1 MLSQEDSSNIFLLKS
16 YTVRFRL
23 IVMNKAAINATESTL
38 SANDILIVDDTA
50 DNLRLLSKTLI
61 AEGYQVRCA
70 INGSVALLSIKTR
83 IPDLILLDVNM
94 PDIDG
99 FEVCQQLKLSELTRD
114 IPIIFISAS
123 GHINDKLR
131 AFEVGGIDYI
141 SKPFQIPELL
151 SRVSSQLNLRNLQS
165 QLLQKNQ
172 LLQIEIYSR
181 IAAETEIRQLNFD
194 LEHRVKQRTSEL
206 QAEIV
211 QRQKMQEKLE
221 YIAWNNSLTG
231 LPNRLWLEKKLQ
243 QLLFTVQKQPQQ
255 KFTTIILD
263 CNRFKIINDSLGRQA
278 GDQLLKMVS
287 DRLSAKISSTSVIV
301 THFGEDKFAIVLP
314 NISESSKAIALV
326 KKIQQCLG
334 AAFLLEQR
342 EIFITFN
349 IGIVICDASYT
360 QVNEIFRAADLAIQ
374 KAKKSSGHY
383 YQVFDATLK
392 NNTLEILEI
401 ETDLRIALK
410 RQEFYLNYQPIISL
424 NTGTIKGF
432 ETLVRWNHPLKGFIS
447 PGKFI
452 PIAEQTSL
460 ILPLGMWILQS
471 ACEQIQQWQE
481 RLKGQHS
488 DFTVSVNISG
498 KQFEQED
505 FIEQLDQIISDTG
518 IDIKHLKLE
527 VTETLLMNNIEIADR
542 VFSQLRE
549 RQIQLAIDD
558 FGTGY
563 SSLSYLDRFPVNT
576 LKIDRSFVSRLNEVN
591 QTSMIVKA
599 TLELA
604 HNLGFNVVAEGVET
618 EQQAEQ
624 LRAWGCEF
632 AQGYFYAK
640 PLGQEAAWQFFERNL
655 KMANSYPTQL
665 VV

>member
-1 MLSQEDSSNIFLLKS
+1 MTNTALSTKKL
-16 YTVRFRL
+16 
-23 IVMNKAAINATESTL
+23 ES
-38 SANDILIVDDTA
+38 SANNILIVDDTP

-61 AEGYQVRCA
+61 KEGYQVRCA
-70 INGSVALLSIKTR
+70 INGSMALLTIKTK

-99 FEVCQQLKLSELTRD
+99 FEVCQQLKMSELTKD

-123 GHINDKLR
+123 GHINDKLK
-131 AFEVGGIDYI
+131 AFEAGGIDYI

-151 SRVSSQLNLRNLQS
+151 SRVNSQLNLQNLRN

-172 LLQIEIYSR
+172 LLQIEIYNR
-181 IAAETEIRQLNFD
+181 LAAETEIRQLNFD

-211 QRQKMQEKLE
+211 QTQRMQEKLE

-231 LPNRLWLEKKLQ
+231 LPNRMWLVEKLKQFLSI
-243 QLLFTVQKQPQQ
+243 VQHQPDQ

-287 DRLSAKISSTSVIV
+287 DRLRSQISSQDIKI
-301 THFGEDKFAIVLP
+301 THFGEDKFAILLKKVTEQ
-314 NISESSKAIALV
+314 STAIALV
-326 KKIQQCLG
+326 KQIQQCLTS
-334 AAFLLEQR
+334 AFIIEQR

-349 IGIVICDASYT
+349 VGIVICDSSYT
-360 QVNEIFRAADLAIQ
+360 QPDEIFRAADLAIQ
-374 KAKKSSGHY
+374 KAKNSSGNY
-383 YQVFDATLK
+383 YQVFDATIQ

-401 ETDLRIALK
+401 ETDLRIALQ

-424 NTGTIKGF
+424 NTETIIGF

-447 PGKFI
+447 PAKFI

-460 ILPLGMWILQS
+460 ILPLGMWILQE
-471 ACEQIQQWQE
+471 ACKQIKQWQQ
-481 RLKGQHS
+481 RLNGQHS

-505 FIEQLDQIISDTG
+505 FIEQLDQIILDTG
-518 IDIKHLKLE
+518 IEIKHLKLE

-542 VFSQLRE
+542 VFKHLRE
-549 RQIQLAIDD
+549 RKIQLAIDD

-563 SSLSYLDRFPVNT
+563 SSLSYLDRFPVDT
-576 LKIDRSFVSRLNEVN
+576 LKIDRSFVSRLNEAN
-591 QTSMIVKA
+591 QTSTIVKA

-618 EQQAEQ
+618 QQQGDQ
-624 LRAWGCEF
+624 LRDWGCEF

-640 PLGQEAAWQFFERNL
+640 PLGAEAAWQFLDRNL
-655 KMANSYPTQL
+655 NRTNSCKTQL
-665 VV
+665 IF

>member
-1 MLSQEDSSNIFLLKS
+1 
-16 YTVRFRL
+16 
-23 IVMNKAAINATESTL
+23 MNKAAINATESTL

-287 DRLSAKISSTSVIV
+287 DRLSMKISSTSVIV

>member
-1 MLSQEDSSNIFLLKS
+1 
-16 YTVRFRL
+16 
-23 IVMNKAAINATESTL
+23 MNKAAKNDIKTDL

-50 DNLRLLSKTLI
+50 DNLNLLSKTLI
-61 AEGYQVRCA
+61 KEGYKARCA
-70 INGSVALLSIKTR
+70 INASIALLSIKTK

-99 FEVCQQLKLSELTRD
+99 FEVCQQLKQSELTKD

-151 SRVSSQLNLRNLQS
+151 SRVNSQLNLRNLRH

-206 QAEIV
+206 QTEII

-231 LPNRLWLEKKLQ
+231 LPNRLWLEKKLK
-243 QLLFTVQKQPQQ
+243 QLLSVQKQPEQ

-287 DRLSAKISSTSVIV
+287 ERLSAEISSQSVIV
-301 THFGEDKFAIVLP
+301 THFGEDKFAMVLK
-314 NISESSKAIALV
+314 NIAEPLKAIALV

-334 AAFLLEQR
+334 LAFMLEQR

-349 IGIVICDASYT
+349 IGIVVCDDSYV

-374 KAKKSSGHY
+374 KAKRSSGHY
-383 YQVFDATLK
+383 YQVFDATLE

-424 NTGTIKGF
+424 NTGTITGF

-452 PIAEQTSL
+452 PIAEQTNL

-471 ACEQIQQWQE
+471 ACQQIQQWQE
-481 RLKGQHS
+481 RLNGQHS

-505 FIEQLDQIISDTG
+505 FIEQLDQIILNTG

-576 LKIDRSFVSRLNEVN
+576 LKIDRSFVSRLNEAN
-591 QTSMIVKA
+591 QASMIVKA

-618 EQQAEQ
+618 EQQGEQ
-624 LRAWGCEF
+624 LRKWGCEF

-640 PLGQEAAWQFFERNL
+640 PLGSEAAWQFFERNL
-655 KMANSYPTQL
+655 KMVNAHPTQL
-665 VV
+665 LV

>member
-1 MLSQEDSSNIFLLKS
+1 
-16 YTVRFRL
+16 
-23 IVMNKAAINATESTL
+23 
-38 SANDILIVDDTA
+38 
-50 DNLRLLSKTLI
+50 
-61 AEGYQVRCA
+61 
-70 INGSVALLSIKTR
+70 
-83 IPDLILLDVNM
+83 
-94 PDIDG
+94 
-99 FEVCQQLKLSELTRD
+99 
-114 IPIIFISAS
+114 
-123 GHINDKLR
+123 
-131 AFEVGGIDYI
+131 

-287 DRLSAKISSTSVIV
+287 DRLSMKISSTSVIV

-618 EQQAEQ
+618 EQQAAQ